1 MLTLNKVANDLSCY
15 KMVCE
20 MSRYSGPEPQTL
32 PLPPELVVRTLS
44 YLDNARD
51 KRNARLVC
59 KGFAAAGLYSLTT
72 AAYFSTRLI
81 EQAHSSTAPV
91 FSSPIREMAMHPV
104 LSKYIT
110 KMVCDGTQLPC
121 SYVQLKPFQNWWA
134 TLSKSQTP
142 WPLKE
147 AHRFYVSRY
156 KLESLVICEDEDR
169 KIFRTALERF
179 VKLKCIV
186 FTDVAAD
193 EHCQNLPRTSW
204 PPLNLP
210 EGFDP

>member
-1 MLTLNKVANDLSCY
+1 
-15 KMVCE
+15 MVCE

-44 YLDNARD
+44 YLDKTRD

-72 AAYFSTRLI
+72 TAYFSTRLI
-81 EQAHSSTAPV
+81 ELAYSSTVPQ
-91 FSSPIREMAMHPV
+91 FLSPIGEMAMHPV

-110 KMVCDGTQLPC
+110 KMVCDGTQLPT
-121 SYVQLKPFQNWWA
+121 SYVQLETYQNWWA
-134 TLSKSQTP
+134 TLSKNQTP
-142 WPLKE
+142 WPLEE
-147 AHRFYVSRY
+147 AHHFYVWRY
-156 KLESLVICEDEDR
+156 KLENWVIGEDEDR
-169 KIFRTALERF
+169 KIFRTALEHF

-186 FTDVAAD
+186 FTDVASD
-193 EHCQNLPRTSW
+193 EHCRNLPRPSW
-204 PPLNLP
+204 PPSNLP